1 MLVDCHCHLLPDL
14 DDGAQSLDEALALAR
29 QEVASGVTHAV
40 VTPHGSSRNLQQ
52 TLQLRDQR
60 LAELRQALQ
69 RENIPLELIPGLEYY
84 ADGKGAIE
92 AIDEPGCRCGYPDV
106 PQRPLLVE
114 LPMSLDITFAANLL
128 FTMQLKHVT
137 LILAHPERYRGF
149 ATHFSDLIDL
159 LWKGMY
165 LQFNVSSFQRSLRHW
180 LTRRVIFKLL
190 AAAPEQILIGSDAHH
205 SELRPAGLA
214 LAQQAITD
222 VFDDDTW
229 ELVSYRNAQT
239 IHLVP

>member
-1 MLVDCHCHLLPDL
+1 
-14 DDGAQSLDEALALAR
+14 
-29 QEVASGVTHAV
+29 
-40 VTPHGSSRNLQQ
+40 
-52 TLQLRDQR
+52 
-60 LAELRQALQ
+60 
-69 RENIPLELIPGLEYY
+69 
-84 ADGKGAIE
+84 
-92 AIDEPGCRCGYPDV
+92 
-106 PQRPLLVE
+106 
-114 LPMSLDITFAANLL
+114 MSLDITFAANLL

-190 AAAPEQILIGSDAHH
+190 DAAPEQILIGSDAHH